1 MTIRLPA
8 DTGFRG
14 SMALREARATKYHD
28 VYHLVREA
36 FITAFYSH
44 QRDKWVNVE
53 ALFATE
59 IIVKK
64 AARYMAYPYQIDDN
78 NQVTFGEPKEVVAT
92 YAPVG
97 VTNVTEAF
105 DDNANVLQVI
115 EADGAGKK
123 GGKFLIKVI
132 EAGMSRNS
140 RNYPASVLKDA
151 ASMFNGVRVFNKADS
166 EHLKGEGKSLNNLI
180 GDLSNAR
187 FVEAKGSQKA
197 YVEAQ
202 LTILESAS
210 DVAEKMVELHQT
222 GKSHLFGFSIDAD
235 ANATKKGTGANRFIE
250 ANKFVRVNSVDVIIE
265 PGAGGVLLN
274 VLEAYEEDSMLL
286 KKMLEALDKNA
297 PQLLKGVD
305 REDEQQ
311 VLEAYGKMTAEE
323 AVREAAGDNGG
334 ETDDGQTSGNV
345 ESDDDLVKV
354 VEARMT
360 GRMLIRESK
369 LPDVSKER
377 LLGQIEDTENFTEA
391 MAKDWIKGESDYLA
405 RITDSG
411 KPQNHGDYQGHN
423 GASDG
428 SKQMLEALFDP
439 KDRTVMSVRECY
451 LACTGDDR
459 FTGRLTRSVS
469 ARMLEALDTTSLSD
483 AFGEAMHKRMMD
495 LYKQSSIWDAWRLL
509 VDIVPVSDFRNQ
521 ERISLGG
528 YGDLQAVAESGAY
541 PGLSSPTDNKQKYAV
556 TKRGGTEKITLEM
569 MANDDVSIVTKIP
582 GKMVKAAKRTL
593 ARFVFD
599 FFKNNPN
606 LADGNP
612 WFHASRGNLGANGLD
627 SAGVAAARL
636 FFMNAKEP
644 GSDEELGLPL
654 KYLLVSAFQEE
665 TAFDLFKRDT
675 NNDETFIQSLKPTVI
690 PVPGWKDPNDWVA
703 TTDPQE
709 NPLIELG
716 FFQGRE
722 EPELF
727 VQDAPTHGSMF
738 TNDEIKYKIRHIY
751 GGSPL
756 SEISAFKNVVV

>member
-1 MTIRLPA
+1 MMVKHQAMLISG
-8 DTGFRG
+8 D
-14 SMALREARATKYHD
+14 D
-28 VYHLVREA
+28 V
-36 FITAFYSH
+36 
-44 QRDKWVNVE
+44 
-53 ALFATE
+53 
-59 IIVKK
+59 
-64 AARYMAYPYQIDDN
+64 
-78 NQVTFGEPKEVVAT
+78 
-92 YAPVG
+92 
-97 VTNVTEAF
+97 
-105 DDNANVLQVI
+105 
-115 EADGAGKK
+115 
-123 GGKFLIKVI
+123 
-132 EAGMSRNS
+132 
-140 RNYPASVLKDA
+140 
-151 ASMFNGVRVFNKADS
+151 
-166 EHLKGEGKSLNNLI
+166 
-180 GDLSNAR
+180 
-187 FVEAKGSQKA
+187 
-197 YVEAQ
+197 
-202 LTILESAS
+202 
-210 DVAEKMVELHQT
+210 
-222 GKSHLFGFSIDAD
+222 
-235 ANATKKGTGANRFIE
+235 
-250 ANKFVRVNSVDVIIE
+250 
-265 PGAGGVLLN
+265 
-274 VLEAYEEDSMLL
+274 
-286 KKMLEALDKNA
+286 
-297 PQLLKGVD
+297 
-305 REDEQQ
+305 
-311 VLEAYGKMTAEE
+311 
-323 AVREAAGDNGG
+323 
-334 ETDDGQTSGNV
+334 
-345 ESDDDLVKV
+345 VKV

-612 WFHASRGNLGANGLD
+612 WFHRVTRKL
-627 SAGVAAARL
+627 R
-636 FFMNAKEP
+636 
-644 GSDEELGLPL
+644 
-654 KYLLVSAFQEE
+654 
-665 TAFDLFKRDT
+665 R
-675 NNDETFIQSLKPTVI
+675 
-690 PVPGWKDPNDWVA
+690 
-703 TTDPQE
+703 
-709 NPLIELG
+709 
-716 FFQGRE
+716 
-722 EPELF
+722 
-727 VQDAPTHGSMF
+727 
-738 TNDEIKYKIRHIY
+738 
-751 GGSPL
+751 
-756 SEISAFKNVVV
+756 